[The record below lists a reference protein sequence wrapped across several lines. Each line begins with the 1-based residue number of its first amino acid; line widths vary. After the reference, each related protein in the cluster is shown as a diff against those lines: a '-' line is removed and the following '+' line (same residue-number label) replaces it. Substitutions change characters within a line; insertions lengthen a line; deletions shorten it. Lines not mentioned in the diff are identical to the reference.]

1 MPFTKSRAR
10 HLNAYALCISD
21 IISDIIGD
29 IIGDITYDIT
39 YDIAHDDFYIKHH
52 IIGWNQWL
60 CISDSGLSVSLAPS

>member
-29 IIGDITYDIT
+29 ITTDLTYDIT
-39 YDIAHDDFYIKHH
+39 YNIAHDDFYIKHH
-52 IIGWNQWL
+52 II
-60 CISDSGLSVSLAPS
+60 

>member
-29 IIGDITYDIT
+29 ITTDITTDITYDIT
-39 YDIAHDDFYIKHH
+39 YNIAHEDFYIKHH
-52 IIGWNQWL
+52 II
-60 CISDSGLSVSLAPS
+60 